1 MYNGIGLQTPR
12 GSGTSGYVQASLV
25 SLKPPPMKQV
35 KKKKVIP
42 KSSQALIDHNK
53 RRKVEL
59 DCLKKRHEL
68 ERMKMPKEQ
77 IDIEIQNYRQLK
89 LDMLSDTAKTETV
102 TIEAEK
108 NTEPK
113 SKEEEKAQIDTNQN
127 FKNKIEVFK
136 PLNGDEASNED
147 DDYDD
152 SDEDSDEK

>member
-1 MYNGIGLQTPR
+1 
-12 GSGTSGYVQASLV
+12 
-25 SLKPPPMKQV
+25 
-35 KKKKVIP
+35 
-42 KSSQALIDHNK
+42 
-53 RRKVEL
+53 
-59 DCLKKRHEL
+59 
-68 ERMKMPKEQ
+68 MPKEQ

-108 NTEPK
+108 NTELK

-147 DDYDD
+147 GDYDD